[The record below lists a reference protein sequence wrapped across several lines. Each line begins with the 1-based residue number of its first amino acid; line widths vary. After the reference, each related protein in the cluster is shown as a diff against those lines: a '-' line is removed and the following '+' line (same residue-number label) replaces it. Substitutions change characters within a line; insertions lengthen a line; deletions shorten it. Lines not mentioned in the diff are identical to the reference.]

1 MIDAGNGR
9 DTYTFD
15 RSTGLVRADYVGWGG
30 LFIDEGGTDQYHTAS
45 GFGDSSA
52 KSIAVSF
59 DLDGKDTY
67 YNATPHSGAGRHDP
81 Q

>member
-1 MIDAGNGR
+1 M
-9 DTYTFD
+9 
-15 RSTGLVRADYVGWGG
+15 GG